1 MDEINLTAPAVFSSC
16 RTYRYAL
23 WRWWD
28 HSRPYAMFIGLN
40 PSTADEINNDPTVSR
55 CIGYARRW
63 GYGGLCMT
71 NIFAYRA
78 TDPAVMKAHPAPVG
92 EENDRYLADLA
103 ARAGVVVAAWGTH
116 GVHMGRGDQVRRM
129 LPALHCLKVT
139 QGGFPN
145 HPLYLRK
152 DLRPVPWPASR

>member
-1 MDEINLTAPAVFSSC
+1 
-16 RTYRYAL
+16 
-23 WRWWD
+23 
-28 HSRPYAMFIGLN
+28 MFIGLN
-40 PSTADEINNDPTVSR
+40 PSTADEVNDDPTVRR

-78 TDPAVMKAHPAPVG
+78 TDPAVMKAHPAPIG
-92 EENDRYLADLA
+92 EENDRYLLGCA
-103 ARAGVVVAAWGTH
+103 AGAGVVVAAWGTH
-116 GVHMGRGDQVRRM
+116 GAHMGRGDQVRRM
-129 LPALHCLKVT
+129 LPALLCLKST
-139 QGGFPN
+139 QGGFPS